1 MTPSIR
7 FARRDR
13 RSAGL
18 VLGALALCPLF
29 TGCLVPQNRYDEAV
43 TRLEGEQAAHKAD
56 AADLARTKAELA
68 RLNQTL
74 GTREQSLAARE
85 GELSQAKLDSDR
97 ISTERDDAVV
107 LVEQLRGELARVGGN
122 LLEFSEQKRDLE
134 AALAEADMRAKRL
147 DQAEKLV
154 EAKVLLVRD
163 VSLALG
169 DTVTKGAVS
178 VTVVDGRPAV
188 RLDAREVFADKT
200 SELTPGSISVFERL
214 GAVLSTRKGA
224 RVELGDR
231 SADAVSP
238 EDRIVRLQRIAG
250 VLSEKGLGVD
260 RVGFA
265 VAPPAAGAPSTEPG
279 LLPAPSAKATAKAP
293 AGWREGPG
301 SVEIVMDVDLP
312 S

>member
-1 MTPSIR
+1 MKLSIR
-7 FARRDR
+7 PVFA
-13 RSAGL
+13 
-18 VLGALALCPLF
+18 LGALALCPLF

-43 TRLEGEQAAHKAD
+43 TRLEGEQAAHKQD
-56 AADLARTKAELA
+56 AADLARTKAELT

-74 GTREQSLAARE
+74 GSREQSLAARE

-107 LVEQLRGELARVGGN
+107 LVEQLRGELARVGNN

-163 VSLALG
+163 VSVALG
-169 DTVTKGAVS
+169 DAVTKGTVS
-178 VTVVDGRPAV
+178 VTVVDGKPAV
-188 RLDAREVFADKT
+188 RLDAHDVFSDKA
-200 SELTPGSISVFERL
+200 SELSAGSVSVFERL
-214 GAVLSTRKGA
+214 AAALSARKGA

-231 SADAVSP
+231 SVDSVSP

-260 RVGFA
+260 RIGFA
-265 VAPPAAGAPSTEPG
+265 VAPPASGAPSAEPG

-293 AGWREGPG
+293 TGWREGPG
-301 SVEIVMDVDLP
+301 SVEIVMDVDAP